1 MNEEPQE
8 QNVEQLKA
16 QLDELV
22 VNVRNEAIVQTA
34 NLYILGRQ
42 ALLAG
47 LGLGAMTLEV
57 AQAFLER
64 AVERGEIAE
73 ADAEAA
79 LARMREEGM
88 AKADQGSASAASL
101 TDKAAVA
108 LADSVSTIL
117 RSLRLHGTDQS
128 SAQ

>member
-16 QLDELV
+16 QLDELLI
-22 VNVRNEAIVQTA
+22 NVRNEAIVQTA

-47 LGLGAMTLEV
+47 LGIGALTLDA
-57 AQAFLER
+57 AQTFLQR
-64 AVERGEIAE
+64 AAERGEIAE
-73 ADAEAA
+73 ADAEVM

-88 AKADQGSASAASL
+88 ARADQGAASASSL
-101 TDKAAVA
+101 TDRAAVA
-108 LADSVSTIL
+108 FADSVSTIL
-117 RSLRLHGTDQS
+117 RSLRGTDQ
-128 SAQ
+128 

>member
-16 QLDELV
+16 QLDELL

-47 LGLGAMTLEV
+47 LGIGVLTLEA
-57 AQAFLER
+57 AQAFLQR

-73 ADAEAA
+73 ADAEVM
-79 LARMREEGM
+79 LTRMREEGM
-88 AKADQGSASAASL
+88 AKADQGAASASSL
-101 TDKAAVA
+101 TDRAAVA
-108 LADSVSTIL
+108 FADSASTIL
-117 RSLRLHGTDQS
+117 RTLRGTDQ
-128 SAQ
+128 

>member
-8 QNVEQLKA
+8 QNVEQFKE
-16 QLDELV
+16 QLDELLI
-22 VNVRNEAIVQTA
+22 NVRNEAIVQTA

-47 LGLGAMTLEV
+47 IGLGAMTLEA
-57 AQAFLER
+57 AQVFLER

-88 AKADQGSASAASL
+88 SKADQGAASASSL
-101 TDKAAVA
+101 TDRAAVA

-117 RSLRLHGTDQS
+117 RSLRLHGMDS
-128 SAQ
+128 

>member
-1 MNEEPQE
+1 MNEEPQK
-8 QNVEQLKA
+8 QNVEQLKE
-16 QLDELV
+16 QMDELL

-34 NLYILGRQ
+34 NLYIVGRQ

-47 LGLGAMTLEV
+47 IGLGALTLEA
-57 AQAFLER
+57 AQGLLQR

-73 ADAEAA
+73 ADAEAV

-88 AKADQGSASAASL
+88 AKSDQEAASAASL
-101 TDKAAVA
+101 TDRAAVA

-117 RSLRLHGTDQS
+117 RSLRLHGTDR
-128 SAQ
+128 

>member
-16 QLDELV
+16 QLDELLI
-22 VNVRNEAIVQTA
+22 NVRNEAIVQTA

-47 LGLGAMTLEV
+47 LGIGALTLEA
-57 AQAFLER
+57 AQAFLQR

-73 ADAEAA
+73 ADAEGM

-88 AKADQGSASAASL
+88 TRADQGAASASSL
-101 TDKAAVA
+101 TDRAAVA
-108 LADSVSTIL
+108 LVDSASTIL
-117 RSLRLHGTDQS
+117 RTLRLRDS
-128 SAQ
+128 DL

>member
-16 QLDELV
+16 QLDELLI
-22 VNVRNEAIVQTA
+22 NVRNEAIVQTA

-47 LGLGAMTLEV
+47 LGLGVLTLEA
-57 AQAFLER
+57 AQAFLQH

-73 ADAEAA
+73 ADAEVM
-79 LARMREEGM
+79 LTRMREEGM
-88 AKADQGSASAASL
+88 AKTDQGAASASSL
-101 TDKAAVA
+101 TDRAAVA
-108 LADSVSTIL
+108 FADSVSTIL
-117 RSLRLHGTDQS
+117 RSLRGTDQ
-128 SAQ
+128 

>member
-8 QNVEQLKA
+8 QNVEQLKE
-16 QLDELV
+16 QLDELLI
-22 VNVRNEAIVQTA
+22 NVRNEAIVQTA

-47 LGLGAMTLEV
+47 IGLGAMTLD
-57 AQAFLER
+57 ATQAFLER

-73 ADAEAA
+73 ADAEVS
-79 LARMREEGM
+79 LARLREEGM
-88 AKADQGSASAASL
+88 AKADQGAASASSL
-101 TDKAAVA
+101 TDRAAVA

-117 RSLRLHGTDQS
+117 RSLRLHGTD
-128 SAQ
+128 

>member
-8 QNVEQLKA
+8 QNVEQLKE
-16 QLDELV
+16 QLDELLI
-22 VNVRNEAIVQTA
+22 NVRNEAIVQTA

-47 LGLGAMTLEV
+47 IGMGAMTLD
-57 AQAFLER
+57 ATQAFLER

-73 ADAEAA
+73 ADAEVT
-79 LARMREEGM
+79 LARLREEGM
-88 AKADQGSASAASL
+88 AKADQGAASASSL
-101 TDKAAVA
+101 TDRAAVA

-117 RSLRLHGTDQS
+117 RSLRLHGTD
-128 SAQ
+128 

>member
-8 QNVEQLKA
+8 QNVEQLKE

-22 VNVRNEAIVQTA
+22 INVRNEAIVQTA

-47 LGLGAMTLEV
+47 LGLGALTLE
-57 AQAFLER
+57 AAHAFLER

-73 ADAEAA
+73 ADAESA
-79 LARMREEGM
+79 LARMRVEGM
-88 AKADQGSASAASL
+88 AQADQGAPGAASL

-117 RSLRLHGTDQS
+117 RSLRLHGTDQ
-128 SAQ
+128 

>member
-117 RSLRLHGTDQS
+117 RSLRLHGTDQ
-128 SAQ
+128 

>member
-1 MNEEPQE
+1 MNEEPQQ

-47 LGLGAMTLEV
+47 LGLGALTLEA
-57 AQAFLER
+57 AQAFLVR

-88 AKADQGSASAASL
+88 VKTDQGSAGAASL
-101 TDKAAVA
+101 TDQAAVA

-117 RSLRLHGTDQS
+117 RSLRLHSTDQ
-128 SAQ
+128 

>member
-8 QNVEQLKA
+8 QNVEQLKE
-16 QLDELV
+16 QMDELLI
-22 VNVRNEAIVQTA
+22 NVRNEAIVQTA

-47 LGLGAMTLEV
+47 LGLGVLTLEA
-57 AQAFLER
+57 AQAFLQR

-73 ADAEAA
+73 ADAEVM

-88 AKADQGSASAASL
+88 AKADQGAASASSL
-101 TDKAAVA
+101 TDRAAVA
-108 LADSVSTIL
+108 LADSASTIL
-117 RSLRLHGTDQS
+117 RALRLRGTD
-128 SAQ
+128 

>member
-8 QNVEQLKA
+8 QNVEQLKE
-16 QLDELV
+16 QLDELLI
-22 VNVRNEAIVQTA
+22 NVRNEAIVQTA

-47 LGLGAMTLEV
+47 LGVGVLTLEA
-57 AQAFLER
+57 AQAFLQR

-73 ADAEAA
+73 ADAEVM
-79 LARMREEGM
+79 LARIREEGM
-88 AKADQGSASAASL
+88 AKADQGVASASSL

-108 LADSVSTIL
+108 FADSASTIL
-117 RSLRLHGTDQS
+117 RALRLRGMGQ
-128 SAQ
+128 

>member
-8 QNVEQLKA
+8 QNVEQLKE
-16 QLDELV
+16 QMDELLI
-22 VNVRNEAIVQTA
+22 NVRNEAIVQTA

-47 LGLGAMTLEV
+47 LGLGVLTLEA
-57 AQAFLER
+57 AQAFLQH

-73 ADAEAA
+73 ADAEVM

-88 AKADQGSASAASL
+88 AKADQGAASASSL
-101 TDKAAVA
+101 TDRAAVA
-108 LADSVSTIL
+108 LADSASTIL
-117 RSLRLHGTDQS
+117 RALRLRGTD
-128 SAQ
+128 

>member
-8 QNVEQLKA
+8 QNVGQLKE

-22 VNVRNEAIVQTA
+22 INVRNEAIVQTA

-47 LGLGAMTLEV
+47 IGLGALTLEA
-57 AQAFLER
+57 AQALLQR

-73 ADAEAA
+73 ADAEAM
-79 LARMREEGM
+79 LARMREDGM
-88 AKADQGSASAASL
+88 AKADQEAASASSM
-101 TDKAAVA
+101 TDRAAVA
-108 LADSVSTIL
+108 LVDSISTIL
-117 RSLRLHGTDQS
+117 RSLRLHGTDQ
-128 SAQ
+128 

>member
-8 QNVEQLKA
+8 QNVEQFKE
-16 QLDELV
+16 QLDELLI
-22 VNVRNEAIVQTA
+22 NVRNEAIVQTA

-47 LGLGAMTLEV
+47 IGLGAMTLEA
-57 AQAFLER
+57 AQVFLER

-88 AKADQGSASAASL
+88 SKADQGAASASSL
-101 TDKAAVA
+101 TDRAAVT
-108 LADSVSTIL
+108 LADRVSTIL
-117 RSLRLHGTDQS
+117 RSLRLHGMDS
-128 SAQ
+128 